1 MCISGN
7 PLLCNQPSLADQ
19 LQVALVPAQ
28 IAAINAPPSAPAIA
42 IGHVAVVT
50 VTKAVDSPV
59 PAQNLTVD
67 VPPASSIMVDASRCA
82 APLPPAASFD
92 LHVGGTTAETATA
105 LVLSADDATATSVSV
120 TLIDDVLFEDGFDA
134 GPSIR

>member
-1 MCISGN
+1 
-7 PLLCNQPSLADQ
+7 
-19 LQVALVPAQ
+19 
-28 IAAINAPPSAPAIA
+28 
-42 IGHVAVVT
+42 
-50 VTKAVDSPV
+50 
-59 PAQNLTVD
+59 
-67 VPPASSIMVDASRCA
+67 
-82 APLPPAASFD
+82 LPPAASFD